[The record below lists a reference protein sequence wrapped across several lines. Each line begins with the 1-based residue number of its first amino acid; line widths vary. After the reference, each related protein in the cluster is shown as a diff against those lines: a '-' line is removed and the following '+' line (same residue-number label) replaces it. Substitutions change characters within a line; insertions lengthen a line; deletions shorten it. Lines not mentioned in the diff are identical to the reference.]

1 VAVKDVTPGRRA
13 ALAALESSERGRR
26 LDLALAD
33 AAGRLD
39 PRERRFA
46 HELTFGT
53 VRLRG
58 RLDHLLARHLHKGV
72 ESLET
77 RVLAA
82 LRLGAYQLLHMDVPD
97 YAAVSQSVDLVPERA
112 GGLVNAVLR
121 AVARDGEDASLF
133 PDAAADP
140 AGWLASWGS
149 HPRWLV
155 ERWLARWP
163 FEDVAELVRLDNEQ
177 PRLHLLPLSGGPEDA
192 VARLADAGI
201 AARPVAGTP
210 SVELESGADP
220 VTALGALPA
229 IVQDPAASLVVEY
242 VAPERGARV
251 ADLCAAPG
259 GKALAL
265 AARGSSVLAADRSP
279 ARLRLLV
286 QSVARTGLPVAVV
299 AARAEQPPLR
309 TAPVVLLDV
318 PCTGTGT
325 FRRHPDARW
334 RLGPED
340 PASLARV
347 QDGILEG
354 GAGVVPP
361 GGLLVY
367 STCTLEPEENRERVD
382 AFLGRHP
389 DFRLEPTDAVDPMH
403 LDAEG
408 LLTVLPWKTGF
419 DGAFAARLRR
429 GSA

>member
-1 VAVKDVTPGRRA
+1 
-13 ALAALESSERGRR
+13 
-26 LDLALAD
+26 
-33 AAGRLD
+33 
-39 PRERRFA
+39 
-46 HELTFGT
+46 
-53 VRLRG
+53 VRL
-58 RLDHLLARHLHKGV
+58 
-72 ESLET
+72 
-77 RVLAA
+77 
-82 LRLGAYQLLHMDVPD
+82 
-97 YAAVSQSVDLVPERA
+97 
-112 GGLVNAVLR
+112 N
-121 AVARDGEDASLF
+121 
-133 PDAAADP
+133 
-140 AGWLASWGS
+140 
-149 HPRWLV
+149 
-155 ERWLARWP
+155 
-163 FEDVAELVRLDNEQ
+163 NEQ
-177 PRLHLLPLSGGPEDA
+177 PRLHLLPLAGGADDA
-192 VARLADAGI
+192 VARLAAVGI
-201 AARPVAGTP
+201 AARPVAGTR
-210 SVELESGADP
+210 SVELEVGADP
-220 VTALGALPA
+220 VAALAAFPGALPA

-286 QSVARTGLPVAVV
+286 ANVARTGLPVAVV
-299 AARAEQPPLR
+299 VARAERPPLR
-309 TAPVVLLDV
+309 TVPVVLLDV

-334 RLGPED
+334 RLRPED

-354 GAGVVPP
+354 GAAVVPP

-382 AFLGRHP
+382 AFLRRHP
-389 DFRLEPTDAVDPMH
+389 DFLLEPTDAVDPMH